1 MMAGVRFTI
10 SLDPQ
15 WELAVDE
22 LAPLLEAAIDDGL
35 LTEADVAEVLWK
47 AAVLPW
53 LRIDVE

>member
-1 MMAGVRFTI
+1 MAGVRFTI

-22 LAPLLEAAIDDGL
+22 LAPLLEAAIDKGL
-35 LTEADVAEVLWK
+35 LTEDDVGEVLWK

-53 LRIDVE
+53 LRFDVE